1 MISKMFIVL
10 YILVQIYFRLAL
22 CLYLEQGIYL
32 LHSVLS
38 FYSFFGGGGGGV
50 MQWYQFTHFVA
61 VVWTGNTVMF
71 YTLLLD
77 SSKIAV

>member
-22 CLYLEQGIYL
+22 YLYLAQGIYL
-32 LHSVLS
+32 LHSL
-38 FYSFFGGGGGGV
+38 FCLFIPFFRLFFWSCSGV
-50 MQWYQFTHFVA
+50 SLRFVA
-61 VVWTGNTVMF
+61 VVCTGNTVMF

>member
-1 MISKMFIVL
+1 MPLILIYIYTHNRISAMISKMFIVL

-38 FYSFFGGGGGGV
+38 FYSFFFWGGGGGV

-61 VVWTGNTVMF
+61 VV
-71 YTLLLD
+71 
-77 SSKIAV
+77 